1 MGLIDEISIKR
12 IHIKEKIRGHFL
24 SVCLRSQWFIT
35 PSAVLILFET
45 INVPM
50 IVDASC
56 RFLLLFLS
64 GSSQESVLWR
74 TLRWFVCRFFFS
86 VNILYFWKLGQW
98 GSWFPMR
105 GCFLVQTEL
114 WSDRKHFCSYISLNT
129 RSFQDFNFNLI
140 SITYMSRSVVA
151 EISSWLWSI
160 YCCNYFFHAGS
171 RPGLQYFRSLFCG
184 DTWII
189 NEPVKDVFV

>member
-1 MGLIDEISIKR
+1 
-12 IHIKEKIRGHFL
+12 
-24 SVCLRSQWFIT
+24 
-35 PSAVLILFET
+35 
-45 INVPM
+45 M

-74 TLRWFVCRFFFS
+74 TLRWFVCRFRYFL
-86 VNILYFWKLGQW
+86 VNILYLWKLGCVIDW
-98 GSWFPMR
+98 LIDWFPMR
-105 GCFLVQTEL
+105 GCLLVQTEL

-151 EISSWLWSI
+151 EMSSRLWSI
-160 YCCNYFFHAGS
+160 YCCNYFFHVGS

-189 NEPVKDVFV
+189 NEPVKDVSV